1 MNIRFISSLTPD
13 DEDLLAP
20 ALMKAVT
27 ALLGQV
33 HLAYSLQIQTSG
45 AQVLHHTQPAVY
57 REAGA
62 ALTHEAG

>member
-1 MNIRFISSLTPD
+1 LNIRFISSLTPD

-20 ALMKAVT
+20 ALMKAIA

-33 HLAYSLQIQTSG
+33 QLAYSLQIETSG

-57 REAGA
+57 REANA
-62 ALTHEAG
+62 ALSQDAG

>member
-1 MNIRFISSLTPD
+1 LNIRFISSLTPD

-33 HLAYSLQIQTSG
+33 HLAYSLQIETSG

-57 REAGA
+57 REASA
-62 ALTHEAG
+62 ALGHEAG

>member
-13 DEDLLAP
+13 DEDILAP

-33 HLAYSLQIQTSG
+33 HLAYSLQIETSG
-45 AQVLHHTQPAVY
+45 AQVLHHTQPAVH
-57 REAGA
+57 RETSTALSSNAG
-62 ALTHEAG
+62 